1 MHEIPDFNFPI
12 GETPSGDVSAHIGAG
27 NLKDLAPIMEYLVE
41 QVFAPDALHGEMAIN
56 YIFTGESLNRAT
68 VIVDINFATKI
79 ASIIDLDPKPN
90 TLTDCKKRSD
100 WKDWQQ
106 AITAGLLSLNKR
118 KVFGPVCR
126 TPPHV
131 RPVGHR
137 WVFVR
142 KRDEN
147 NKVVRCCGT

>member
-1 MHEIPDFNFPI
+1 M
-12 GETPSGDVSAHIGAG
+12 SAHIGAG
-27 NLKDLAPIMEYLVE
+27 NLKDLAPIMGNLVE
-41 QVFAPDALHGEMAIN
+41 QVFAPDALHDEMAIN
-56 YIFTGESLNRAT
+56 YIYTGESLNRAT

-79 ASIIDLDPKPN
+79 ASIIDLDPEPN
-90 TLTDCKKRSD
+90 TLADCKKRSD

-106 AITAGLLSLNKR
+106 AITAELLSLNKR

-126 TPPHV
+126 TPPHI

-142 KRDEN
+142 KKIGRAH
-147 NKVVRCCGT
+147 V